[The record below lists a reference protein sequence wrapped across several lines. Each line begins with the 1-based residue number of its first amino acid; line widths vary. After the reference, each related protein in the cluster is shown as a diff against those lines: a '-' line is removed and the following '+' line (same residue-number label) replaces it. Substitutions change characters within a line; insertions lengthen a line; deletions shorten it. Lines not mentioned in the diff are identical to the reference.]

1 MRDYETSYKY
11 YKRFMA
17 IKDDQ
22 DLNVYRGE
30 NLKIG
35 LVLSK
40 MGETTK
46 SEEYINDYW
55 EFAKNNKSIYMHLSL
70 AMYYSYMGDAKKSI
84 EHMKLFSQQD
94 NYEYWI
100 IIFTKI
106 DPLMDTIK
114 DLPEFKKILNDIE
127 IKFWN
132 NHRQFRT
139 SLEEKKLL

>member
-1 MRDYETSYKY
+1 
-11 YKRFMA
+11 MA
-17 IKDDQ
+17 IKDAQ
-22 DLNVYRGE
+22 NLNVYRGE

-40 MGETTK
+40 MGETAK
-46 SEEYINDYW
+46 SEEYFNDYLD
-55 EFAKNNKSIYMHLSL
+55 FAENNKSIYKHFLL

-106 DPLMDTIK
+106 DPLIDTIK

-132 NHRQFRT
+132 NHRRFRA
-139 SLEEKKLL
+139 SLEEKDLL